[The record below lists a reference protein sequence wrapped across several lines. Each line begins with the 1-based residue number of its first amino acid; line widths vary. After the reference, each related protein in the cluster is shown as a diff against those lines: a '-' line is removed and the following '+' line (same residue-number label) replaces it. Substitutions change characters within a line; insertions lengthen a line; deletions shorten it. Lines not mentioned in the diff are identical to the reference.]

1 MLSTSIDACLNL
13 NPLETPR
20 KKDNESREQNAKK
33 KQRE

>member
-1 MLSTSIDACLNL
+1 MLSTNIDACLNL

-20 KKDNESREQNAKK
+20 KEDNESREQNAKK